1 MTYAQCPKQHKELM
15 FEKLQKL
22 DSEIKV
28 TEIPYTSKFW
38 SLPSPLYWHSGLWS
52 NFFKINV
59 TSTIKDHIIHP
70 RDNITLNQAP
80 NFHLFFAKGNESDLQ
95 SSEQRHKKPCP
106 LLFILLEV
114 NSWLCRTSKLLCDG
128 MCNSLD

>member
-80 NFHLFFAKGNESDLQ
+80 NFHLFFAKGNDLQ

-114 NSWLCRTSKLLCDG
+114 NSWLWRTSKLLCDG

>member
-38 SLPSPLYWHSGLWS
+38 SLPSPLYWHSVLWS
-52 NFFKINV
+52 NFSKINV

-80 NFHLFFAKGNESDLQ
+80 NFHLFFAKGNDHQ

-114 NSWLCRTSKLLCDG
+114 NSWLWRTSKLLCDG